1 MKITEILK
9 NKIVL
14 IFGILFFVAIF
25 GFVSILNLI
34 YENNL
39 INQKIN
45 AYKSEFEILER
56 NSELEKTWQE
66 LEKMIWEKRELI
78 EAEKWQLE
86 LLVENK
92 LRIEWEIQENRRK
105 FFNKENVK

>member
-1 MKITEILK
+1 MKEILK

-14 IFGILFFVAIF
+14 IFWTLFFIAIF
-25 GFVSILNLI
+25 GLWMILNLI
-34 YENNL
+34 YENNI

-45 AYKSEFEILER
+45 AYKSEFEILEK

-66 LEKMIWEKRELI
+66 LEKIILEKRDLI

-92 LRIEWEIQENRRK
+92 LRIESEIQENRRK